1 MSKNDMSLGAVIAW
15 LVVIIAGIVGWVLN
29 IVAIV
34 GHDFVNEIG
43 MGIVRVIGVFVPI
56 IGAVLGY
63 F

>member
-1 MSKNDMSLGAVIAW
+1 MSKSNMSVAAAIAW
-15 LVVIIAGIVGWVLN
+15 LVVIFAGILGWVLN

-34 GHDFVNEIG
+34 GHDFAAEVG